1 MSKSKKKI
9 EVASLQKPFNTIY
22 IKVFFVGLII
32 FLYGR
37 TIGYEYTLDDS
48 LFISNN
54 PLVQKGFAGIGDSFT
69 QGSTLHFKG
78 GNFSIYRPIQISFF
92 CIENQLFGFNASLF
106 HFLNI
111 VLYGFI
117 ALIFF
122 SLLQRMFP
130 KLSVFYSTLIT
141 ILFIVH
147 PIHTEVVANVKS
159 QDELL
164 ATLFNLSALLFLI
177 KSLNDKNKEI
187 KYVSISL
194 LFYLL
199 ALFSKESSFA
209 FVAIF
214 PIALFLLFN
223 FSIIECIKKTF
234 PYFIAA
240 LFFLLCRYLAIRNNN
255 SEIET
260 TVLENV
266 LYGAKSIS
274 VTIGTKFEIAFYYL
288 KMMVVPYPM
297 SWDYSFNQIP
307 LMSLNELIP
316 IISILS
322 YCVIAYLILAN
333 IKKRPEI
340 SFGLIFFITLIAPT
354 ANIFFLNGA
363 TFADRFLFLPSVGF
377 LIAFVFLII
386 KYFRLDLSSISSSS
400 KKYVYI
406 FSGLII
412 IIFCSMTIN
421 RTADWENDFAVFQS
435 GVAHSPNSSRTTAG
449 LGSIYMNKAEA
460 STDATSRSLF
470 IDSSIY
476 YFKRSLTIFPD
487 NYNASYKLGLIYSIL
502 NNKDESILYYKQSIG
517 SNPLNVQALNNLGA
531 VFASSSKF
539 DSAYNYFERSYK
551 IDSTNEMTL
560 TNICIAAYNN
570 NQNDKSIFF
579 GEKAVSLNM
588 GNKKIYNIL
597 SLAWGKQGDLDK
609 SKKYNLRAEMS
620 NENK

>member
-22 IKVFFVGLII
+22 IKVFLIGLII

-54 PLVQKGFAGIGDSFT
+54 PLVQKGFAGIGNSFT

-130 KLSVFYSTLIT
+130 KLSVFYSTLIA

-194 LFYLL
+194 VFYLL

-214 PIALFLLFN
+214 PITLFLLFN
-223 FSIIECIKKTF
+223 FSIKECIKKTF

-340 SFGLIFFITLIAPT
+340 SFGLLFFIILIVPT
-354 ANIFFLNGA
+354 ANIFF
-363 TFADRFLFLPSVGF
+363 
-377 LIAFVFLII
+377 
-386 KYFRLDLSSISSSS
+386 
-400 KKYVYI
+400 
-406 FSGLII
+406 
-412 IIFCSMTIN
+412 
-421 RTADWENDFAVFQS
+421 
-435 GVAHSPNSSRTTAG
+435 
-449 LGSIYMNKAEA
+449 
-460 STDATSRSLF
+460 
-470 IDSSIY
+470 
-476 YFKRSLTIFPD
+476 
-487 NYNASYKLGLIYSIL
+487 
-502 NNKDESILYYKQSIG
+502 
-517 SNPLNVQALNNLGA
+517 
-531 VFASSSKF
+531 
-539 DSAYNYFERSYK
+539 
-551 IDSTNEMTL
+551 
-560 TNICIAAYNN
+560 
-570 NQNDKSIFF
+570 
-579 GEKAVSLNM
+579 
-588 GNKKIYNIL
+588 
-597 SLAWGKQGDLDK
+597 
-609 SKKYNLRAEMS
+609 
-620 NENK
+620 

>member
-22 IKVFFVGLII
+22 IKVFLIGLII

-54 PLVQKGFAGIGDSFT
+54 PLVQKGFAGIGNSFT

-130 KLSVFYSTLIT
+130 KLSVFYSTLIA

-194 LFYLL
+194 VFYLL

-460 STDATSRSLF
+460 STDPASRSLF

-597 SLAWGKQGDLDK
+597 SLAWGKQGDLGK
-609 SKKYNLRAEMS
+609 SKKYNLRAEIS

>member
-22 IKVFFVGLII
+22 IKVFLIGLII

-92 CIENQLFGFNASLF
+92 CIENQLFGFNASIF

-130 KLSVFYSTLIT
+130 KLSVFYSTLIA

-194 LFYLL
+194 VFYLL

-214 PIALFLLFN
+214 PITLFLLFN

-266 LYGAKSIS
+266 LYGAKSMS

-460 STDATSRSLF
+460 STDAASRSLF

-597 SLAWGKQGDLDK
+597 SLAWGKQGDLGK
-609 SKKYNLRAEMS
+609 SKKYNLRAEIS